1 MLNELRAINPFTA
14 ADALSLTAALRS
26 RRPANVAKPSIAS
39 PARTKRRT
47 VRCTRTKEIILE
59 ISQDSHKGY
68 SASSRR
74 EKIFTQAP
82 NWETLRENIR
92 VAVKS
97 CSFAR
102 YNPDQVHL
110 HIVRDE
116 LVMMR

>member
-1 MLNELRAINPFTA
+1 MLNELRAINPLTA
-14 ADALSLTAALRS
+14 VDALGLTAALRS
-26 RRPANVAKPSIAS
+26 RGPANVVKPSIAS
-39 PARTKRRT
+39 PARTKRRAA
-47 VRCTRTKEIILE
+47 RCARTKEIVLE

-92 VAVKS
+92 IAVKS
-97 CSFAR
+97 CSFAH
-102 YNPDQVHL
+102 YKADQVHL
-110 HIVRDE
+110 HIIRDE